1 MQQIIAQYATTN
13 NDNDTI
19 FFFSNLNRKQED
31 EQNGQFFNIPLGLQ
45 SPIASDQLA
54 LKRKPKMSFFVSAP
68 FEGQAVILN
77 DSYVVQ
83 DTIIMRIDCD
93 VTKTEYIGYGSD
105 PSDSLNT
112 GEEGSSDFQDLGNGT
127 FGFEYDILVS
137 IWVSIVGVE

>member
-1 MQQIIAQYATTN
+1 
-13 NDNDTI
+13 
-19 FFFSNLNRKQED
+19 
-31 EQNGQFFNIPLGLQ
+31 
-45 SPIASDQLA
+45 
-54 LKRKPKMSFFVSAP
+54 MSFFVSAP

-127 FGFEYDILVS
+127 FGFDPDGGSNPQLIES
-137 IWVSIVGVE
+137 IRNGTDTTAEKL